1 MKIIV
6 FIGLLLCLLIVF
18 FQDWKYRAIHVLL
31 PTIIFFSSYFIIQ
44 QENRLSN
51 KIMFLNICFFLI
63 TLSILTIYMS
73 IKNKSFLN
81 PFQNYFGFG
90 DLLFYI
96 TITPLFN
103 LKNYILFFIL
113 SMFFAIGLQ
122 FTLRKTMKHNT
133 VPLAG
138 FSSLFL
144 FIVLTMDSLLNI
156 PKISLI

>member
-1 MKIIV
+1 LDIF
-6 FIGLLLCLLIVF
+6 FIGLLVCLLIVF

-31 PTIIFFSSYFIIQ
+31 PIVIFLTSYFIIKH
-44 QENRLSN
+44 ENKLSN
-51 KIMFLNICFFLI
+51 KIMLLNICFFTI

-73 IKNKSFLN
+73 IKNKRFLN

-122 FTLRKTMKHNT
+122 FALRKTMKHNT

-138 FSSLFL
+138 FSALLLSILLIVNSFL
-144 FIVLTMDSLLNI
+144 SI

>member
-1 MKIIV
+1 LDIF
-6 FIGLLLCLLIVF
+6 FIGLLVCLLIVF
-18 FQDWKYRAIHVLL
+18 YQDWKYRAIHVLL
-31 PTIIFFSSYFIIQ
+31 PVVIFFTSYFIIKH
-44 QENRLSN
+44 ENKLSN
-51 KIMFLNICFFLI
+51 KIMLSNICFFTI

-73 IKNKSFLN
+73 IKNKRFLN

-122 FTLRKTMKHNT
+122 FALRKTMKHNT

-138 FSSLFL
+138 FSALLLSILLIVNSFL
-144 FIVLTMDSLLNI
+144 SV